1 MDTDSS
7 LTKGSGL
14 GSKTTKVIVLTTV
27 MFTFISFWRAAA
39 VVIGDLGSTAYYIGG
54 IAEQFVGKIAPFFI
68 LLVMLFSLAVNALY
82 IESSPLFTRGG
93 VYRVVK
99 SALGNWFAKISVS
112 ALLFDYVLT
121 GPISSVSAGHYLTGL
136 INELIHS
143 AGIPFQLDRSISSM
157 LIAICIIIYFW
168 WENIKGIEESSS
180 KALKIFIITGIMGI
194 IVISWGV
201 VTLLLNDKP
210 FFSNLPP
217 LNLELR
223 EEAFGWLKGF
233 DWVKSIGLISI
244 IIAFGH
250 SLLALSGAET
260 LGQVYREVEYPKLKN
275 LKKTVAVIF
284 IFSFVLTTSVA
295 FLGVMLIPDDIRPQY
310 IDNLIGGISMFL
322 YGPLWIKLIFHGF
335 VVIVGVLILS
345 GACNTA
351 IVGANSVINRVAED
365 RVLTDWFRKP
375 SKKFGTTYRILNL
388 IAVLQ
393 ILTIILSRG
402 DVLILGE
409 AYAFGVIWSLT
420 FKAFSMIVL
429 RYKDKRPREWRVPIN
444 FDGKRIHIPF
454 GLMVIFIALFFTAI
468 TNLLTKPLATI
479 SGILFTVGFFIVF
492 LISEIIVKKN
502 TMSEKNITE
511 EEFHS
516 EHNKKILEHFNLE
529 DESQITPEAI
539 ESELSDRVMVAV
551 RDPSNLA
558 HLKKIIEETD
568 TEKTEIVVM
577 IARVF
582 KDKQNTLVKND
593 LEADERYLFSEV
605 VNTAEKI
612 GKPVIPIVVPTNN
625 AFYSI
630 MNVAQSL
637 KVREVVIGL
646 SAKYK
651 PDVQMQQLAL
661 LWGTVNS
668 DESNHIKLRII
679 IQNKEYNVDL

>member
-1 MDTDSS
+1 MDSDSS
-7 LTKGSGL
+7 QSKGSVL

-27 MFTFISFWRAAA
+27 MFTFISYWRAAA

-82 IESSPLFTRGG
+82 VESSPLFTRGG

-99 SALGNWFAKISVS
+99 LALGNWFAKISVS
-112 ALLFDYVLT
+112 ALMFDYILT
-121 GPISSVSAGHYLTGL
+121 GPISSVSAGQYLTGL
-136 INELIHS
+136 INELLHS
-143 AGIPFQLDRSISSM
+143 AGLHFQLDRSISSM
-157 LIAICIIIYFW
+157 VIAIIIIIYFW

-180 KALKIFIITGIMGI
+180 KALKIFIITGVMGVL
-194 IVISWGV
+194 VISWGV
-201 VTLLLNDKP
+201 ITLLMNDKP

-217 LNLELR
+217 LHLELP
-223 EEAFGWLKGF
+223 EEAFGWLHGM

-250 SLLALSGAET
+250 SLLALSGSET
-260 LGQVYREVEYPKLKN
+260 LGQVYREVEFPKLKN
-275 LKKTVAVIF
+275 LKKTVSVIF

-322 YGPLWIKLIFHGF
+322 YGPLWLKLIFHGF

-375 SKKFGTTYRILNL
+375 SKKFGTTYRVLNL
-388 IAVLQ
+388 IAIMQ
-393 ILTIILSRG
+393 IVTIILSRG

-429 RYKDKRPREWRVPIN
+429 RYKDKRPREWRVPFN

-454 GLMVIFIALFFTAI
+454 GLLVIFMALFFTAI
-468 TNLLTKPLATI
+468 TNLLTKPLATV
-479 SGILFTVGFFIVF
+479 SGIIFTVSFFVVF
-492 LISEIIVKKN
+492 VISERIVKKK
-502 TMSEKNITE
+502 TMEEKNITE

-516 EHNKKILEHFNLE
+516 ETHQKILEHFNLE

-539 ESELSDRVMVAV
+539 ESTLSDRVMVAV
-551 RDPSNLA
+551 RDPSNLE
-558 HLKKIIEETD
+558 HLRRIIEETD
-568 TEKTEIVVM
+568 TDKTDIVVM

-582 KDKQNTLVKND
+582 KDKQNTEVKND
-593 LEADERYLFSEV
+593 LESDERHLFSEV

-630 MNVAQSL
+630 MNVAASL

-668 DESNHIKLRII
+668 DENNHVKLRII
-679 IQNKEYNVDL
+679 VLHKEYTIDL